1 MIATHV
7 GREQTIEVDGRVWRV
22 SRWTR
27 AVWNEYLTWAR
38 GVLPDPV
45 EVALKHL
52 DHVPEKLQAAWVRM
66 ALDKK
71 TCYLSVSSPEVQSLL
86 ASLEGT
92 VHLLWLLLK
101 PYQPEVTLDDA
112 FEVAMRIGEQELD
125 KILTRAAGE
134 NKEGEAPAPVE

>member
-7 GREQTIEVDGRVWRV
+7 GREQTIEACGRVWRV

-27 AVWNEYLTWAR
+27 SVWSEYLTWAR
-38 GVLPDPV
+38 GVRPDPV

-52 DHVPEKLQAAWVRM
+52 DQVPERLQAHWVRM

-86 ASLEGT
+86 SSLEGT
-92 VHLLWLLLK
+92 VQLLWLLLK
-101 PYQPEVTLDDA
+101 PYQPDVTLDHA
-112 FEVAMRIGEQELD
+112 FEVAISVGEQELD
-125 KILTRAAGE
+125 KLLTRAAGE
-134 NKEGEAPAPVE
+134 NKEGEAPAPVK